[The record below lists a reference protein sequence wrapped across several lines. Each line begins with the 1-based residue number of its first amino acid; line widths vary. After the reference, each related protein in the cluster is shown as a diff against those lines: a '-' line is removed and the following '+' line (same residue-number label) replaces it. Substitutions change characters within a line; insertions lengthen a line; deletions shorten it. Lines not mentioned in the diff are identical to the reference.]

1 MIHKYND
8 ALVNLLPEICIK
20 KAILKKQTLWH
31 VPVIPALRRM
41 RQEDGKFEVSLREG
55 ESEKKVGEKAIK
67 IRTDF
72 CDVYCC
78 LLK

>member
-55 ESEKKVGEKAIK
+55 ESGKKSRRESNKDK
-67 IRTDF
+67 DRF
-72 CDVYCC
+72 
-78 LLK
+78 L